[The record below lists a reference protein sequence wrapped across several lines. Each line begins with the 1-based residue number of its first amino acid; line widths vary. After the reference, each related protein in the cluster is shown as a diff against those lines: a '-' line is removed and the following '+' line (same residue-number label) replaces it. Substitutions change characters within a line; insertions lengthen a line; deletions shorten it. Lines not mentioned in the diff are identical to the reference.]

1 MAILDYQ
8 LQFSDAQPVTT
19 TAASTNV
26 IDTGIADSNLGGAG
40 NAWVCVTVNT
50 AFTGATNMTVTL
62 QDSADDDTYATL
74 LASEVYLE
82 AALVKGEK
90 LLWVPLPAE
99 HARYLRIYYTVTGAH
114 NAGKADA
121 YITLAPQTK

>member
-8 LQFSDAQPVTT
+8 LQFSDAQAVTT
-19 TAASTNV
+19 TAASINV

-50 AFTGATNMTVTL
+50 TFTGATSMTVTL

>member
-8 LQFSDAQPVTT
+8 LQFSDAQAVTT
-19 TAASTNV
+19 TAASANV

-50 AFTGATNMTVTL
+50 TFKNATSMK
-62 QDSADDDTYATL
+62 ATL
-74 LASEVYLE
+74 EDSDNDSDWTTLLESEVYLE
-82 AALVKGEK
+82 AALTKGVKMM
-90 LLWVPLPAE
+90 WVPIPAE
-99 HARYLRIYYTVTGAH
+99 HKRYLRINYTVDGAH
-114 NAGKADA
+114 NGGAVDA